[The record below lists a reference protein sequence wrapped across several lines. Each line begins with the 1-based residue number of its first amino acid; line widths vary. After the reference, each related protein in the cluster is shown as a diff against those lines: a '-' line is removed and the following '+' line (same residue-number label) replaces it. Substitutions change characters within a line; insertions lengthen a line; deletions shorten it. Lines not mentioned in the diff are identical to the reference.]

1 MEIQILPLVLILT
14 GALVVSRLIAARS
27 PAVFRLRAP
36 RRDSAS
42 ADVSAVSPH
51 FPQRRE
57 ASRGG
62 HRPPRSLFNAPRSD
76 AGREPAR
83 GCLP

>member
-27 PAVFRLRAP
+27 PAVSAP
-36 RRDSAS
+36 LRRDTAS